1 MNANTK
7 TIALRP
13 VEMTGE
19 VMEDLERRGLILRI
33 CPNHDELSAP
43 LGETQWKMLYEPQ
56 EGYGPHKLISV
67 TVNREEFAAFG
78 VHPDN
83 EEFWLVGD
91 SDTQPLFLA
100 IALISPEELA
110 AKIAAGTLEAS
121 DFIALRVKYNDPWV
135 SFFVMRAN
143 VPHGEA
149 IVNAGKRPPTFY
161 VTESRDLPLPLT
173 DMGDYR
179 LKALCE

>member
-1 MNANTK
+1 MMMK
-7 TIALRP
+7 TIGLNP
-13 VEMTGE
+13 VEMTVD
-19 VMEDLERRGLILRI
+19 VMEFLERRGLIIRL
-33 CPNHDELSAP
+33 CPNHDELAP
-43 LGETQWKMLYEPQ
+43 PPGEIAWKTLYEPK

-83 EEFWLVGD
+83 EEFWLIGD
-91 SDTQPLFLA
+91 DDTQPMYLA
-100 IALISPEELA
+100 VSLISEKGLR

-121 DFIALRVKYNDPWV
+121 DFVALRAKYNDPGV

-149 IVNAGKRPPTFY
+149 IVDVGKRPPTFY

-173 DMGDYR
+173 DLGDYR
-179 LKALCE
+179 LRVLRE

>member
-1 MNANTK
+1 MK
-7 TIALRP
+7 IIGLRP

-19 VMEDLERRGLILRI
+19 VMEFLERRGLITRL
-33 CPNHDELSAP
+33 CPNHDELAPP
-43 LGETQWKMLYEPQ
+43 LGEIAWKMLYEPK
-56 EGYGPHKLISV
+56 EGYGPHKIISV

-83 EEFWLVGD
+83 EEFWLIGD
-91 SDTQPLFLA
+91 DDTQPMYLA
-100 IALISPEELA
+100 ISLISAEELG
-110 AKIAAGTLEAS
+110 AKISAETLEAS
-121 DFIALRVKYNDPWV
+121 DFIALRVKYNDPTV
-135 SFFVMRAN
+135 SFFVMREN

-149 IVNAGKRPPTFY
+149 IVNAGKRPPSFY

-179 LKALCE
+179 LKVLHE